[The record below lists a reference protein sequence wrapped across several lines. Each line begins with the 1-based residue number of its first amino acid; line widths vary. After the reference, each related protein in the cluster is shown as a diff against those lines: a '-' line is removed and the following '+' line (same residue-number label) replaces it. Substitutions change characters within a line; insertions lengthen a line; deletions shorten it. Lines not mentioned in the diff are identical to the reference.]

1 MLFGPLSE
9 LYGRKWPLLSGFLV
23 FAIFNIPVAVAE
35 NLQTIMICRFF
46 VGFGGAA
53 PLAIVGGGLAD
64 IFDPVT
70 RGAAV
75 LIFAGATFM
84 GSIAGPIVGGFVT
97 QSYLGWRWTQW
108 LTLIPALVLLL
119 VGVFFVPETYSP
131 VLLTRR
137 ARNLRL
143 DTGNW
148 ALHSRNEAQRADIG
162 DIARTYLIRPIAM
175 LVREPILLLVTIY
188 MSLIYGILYLF
199 FEAFPVSFNEER
211 EWNLGVG
218 ALPFLSIAIGI
229 ILGSI
234 VILFHIRLRYAS
246 IVQSHG
252 SVPPEE
258 RLLPMMLGS
267 ILLPA
272 GLFWWAW
279 TSNPNI
285 IWVPQVIAGVPI
297 GMGLV
302 MIFLQG
308 LNYIIDVY
316 TKNANSAVAA
326 NVFLRSWVGA
336 GFTMFATGMFHNLGV
351 PWATSLLAFLCT
363 ALVPVPFLFWIYGA
377 AIRRRSKF
385 VPT

>member
-1 MLFGPLSE
+1 M
-9 LYGRKWPLLSGFLV
+9 
-23 FAIFNIPVAVAE
+23 
-35 NLQTIMICRFF
+35 
-46 VGFGGAA
+46 
-53 PLAIVGGGLAD
+53 
-64 IFDPVT
+64 
-70 RGAAV
+70 
-75 LIFAGATFM
+75 
-84 GSIAGPIVGGFVT
+84 
-97 QSYLGWRWTQW
+97 
-108 LTLIPALVLLL
+108 
-119 VGVFFVPETYSP
+119 GVFFVPETYSP

-137 ARNLRL
+137 AKNLRFE
-143 DTGNW
+143 TGNW
-148 ALHSRNEAQRADIG
+148 ALHSRHEAQRVDLRA
-162 DIARTYLIRPIAM
+162 IARTYLIRPIVMLAQEPVLM
-175 LVREPILLLVTIY
+175 LVTLY

-211 EWNLGVG
+211 KWNLGVG
-218 ALPFLSIAIGI
+218 ALPFLSVAIGI

-234 VILFHIRLRYAS
+234 VILFHIRVRYTS
-246 IVQSHG
+246 IVKRHG

-279 TSNPNI
+279 TSDPHI
-285 IWVPQVIAGVPI
+285 VWVPQVIAGIPI

-316 TKNANSAVAA
+316 TKNVNSAVAA
-326 NVFLRSWVGA
+326 NVFLQSWVGA

-363 ALVPVPFLFWIYGA
+363 ALVPVPFLFWTYGA

-385 VPT
+385 VST

>member
-1 MLFGPLSE
+1 MSE
-9 LYGRKWPLLSGFLV
+9 VYGRKWPLLSGFFI
-23 FAIFNIPVAVAE
+23 FAIFNIPVAVAQ
-35 NLQTIMICRFF
+35 NLQTIMICRFL

-64 IFDPVT
+64 MFDPIT

-84 GSIAGPIVGGFVT
+84 GSIAGPIIGGFVT

-108 LTLIPALVLLL
+108 LTLIPALVLWL
-119 VGVFFVPETYSP
+119 VGVFFVPETFSP

-137 ARNLRL
+137 AKNLRF

-148 ALHSRNEAQRADIG
+148 ALHSRHEAQRVELDA
-162 DIARTYLIRPIAM
+162 IARTYLIRPIVM
-175 LVREPILLLVTIY
+175 LVQEPILMLVTVY

-199 FEAFPVSFNEER
+199 FEAFPISFNEER
-211 EWNLGVG
+211 KWNLGVG

-229 ILGSI
+229 ILGSV
-234 VILFHIRLRYAS
+234 VILFHIRIRYAS
-246 IVQSHG
+246 IAKKHG

-272 GLFWWAW
+272 SLFWWAW
-279 TSNPNI
+279 ASNPHI
-285 IWVPQVIAGVPI
+285 LWVPQVIAGVPI

-316 TKNANSAVAA
+316 TRNANSAVAA

-363 ALVPVPFLFWIYGA
+363 ALIPVPFLFWIYGP
-377 AIRRRSKF
+377 AIRRQSKF
-385 VPT
+385 VPS